1 MKNNILAMPA
11 AAAAIPKKPKA
22 AAISATTKKIT
33 AHRNIN
39 SPYFEYAEHLKIRGL
54 LARNVL
60 FVLNC
65 AIRLDTGDA
74 VVRLNVSCMRK
85 AVAMGVQEVPL
96 LRK

>member
-22 AAISATTKKIT
+22 AAIRATTKKIT

-39 SPYFEYAEHLKIRGL
+39 SPYLEYAKHLEIRSL
-54 LARNVL
+54 LTRNVL
-60 FVLNC
+60 FVLNG

-85 AVAMGVQEVPL
+85 SARMRLQEVPL